1 MPTGYSAR
9 DEKGGCGLNRNLSL
23 LGALIACLALS
34 MSGPLRAEDATQ
46 NQTPADARPADQPPS
61 VSDVNTIPVVELSK
75 PKPEDLTATP
85 AEPESPHKLEEVVVT
100 AQKTKQSLRKV
111 PISVT
116 ALGGEFIKQTGSASL
131 ADASLYIPNVRVE
144 AHDYGSP
151 QVFIRGFGTNA
162 FNPSF
167 ESSVAFVQ
175 DEIYFGRPGY
185 FTEAMFDIDRVEV
198 LRGPQGTLF
207 GKNTVAGVFNVLSKG
222 PTPEYT
228 ADVSYYYGE
237 HNEQRVEGGAGGM
250 VTDWLGVRVSGLY
263 IGRSGQLYNE
273 FLNRYEDRMRQQAG
287 RVKIKLYAG
296 YGIESELTA
305 VDSQT
310 HAPFWPLQLMK
321 LDADTRTYLRNFD
334 AHVEDNPLDFKTEM
348 NEPGWI
354 SKGSDTVG
362 LRTHW
367 AIGDLG
373 PLHDFDP
380 VLVIG
385 WSKFH
390 IDQLNEIDVSPAD
403 ISNLDSHEDHQQRSA
418 ELRFTGNFDS
428 LFGLGKKVEFV
439 AGAFYFK
446 SDYTLFS
453 RVLAGRDLPSYA
465 TTCDFRLLAGIPD
478 AGCTLPVS
486 GLLAQLGNITGLLTG
501 PVLTDNDFY
510 RFDYT
515 QEIDSRALF
524 GQFTWNITD
533 RIAITPGVRVNKEK
547 KFVTSRGAG
556 HCPAKD
562 ATGSNLC
569 LMETLVMGQDY
580 NQPHLRREESDV
592 SPKLALQYFAEH
604 DVNYY
609 ASYARGYKSG
619 GFNAISFDGRDAKK
633 LEYEPEKART
643 YELGA
648 KGKFFHK
655 TLGVNIGVYDTH
667 FDNLQVL
674 AFNGFFFTVSNAGT
688 AYSRGLET
696 DFNWITPY
704 APLRIMG
711 SGALLNAHYIHYLDA
726 PAPISQGVNVRLPDA
741 AGKRIAFAPSST
753 ATLTPTLT
761 YLFFGNFLVTLA
773 GDVLW
778 QGDQFTDVDD
788 DPNVHVGGYTK
799 YAARLIFANT
809 RGNWSLAIGGTNLT
823 DKRVLNQV
831 VDATFFPGSYF
842 AQQASGRQLFAM
854 VSLKL

>member
-1 MPTGYSAR
+1 M
-9 DEKGGCGLNRNLSL
+9 KKNLP
-23 LGALIACLALS
+23 LIACVTLA
-34 MSGPLRAEDATQ
+34 MSGALRAEDT
-46 NQTPADARPADQPPS
+46 TPSQAPVDARPADQPPS

-75 PKPEDLTATP
+75 PKPEDLSATP

-100 AQKTKQSLRKV
+100 AQKTRQSLRKV

-185 FTEAMFDIDRVEV
+185 FTESMFDLDRVEV

-207 GKNTVAGVFNVLSKG
+207 GKNTVAGVFNVISKG
-222 PTPEYT
+222 PTPEWT
-228 ADVSYYYGE
+228 ADASYFYGE
-237 HNEQRVEGGAGGM
+237 HHEQRVEGGAGGM
-250 VTDWLGVRVSGLY
+250 ITDWLGVRVAGLF
-263 IGRSGQLYNE
+263 IDRGGQLYNE

-287 RVKIKLYAG
+287 RVKLKLFAG

-310 HAPFWPLQLMK
+310 HAPFWPLQLYN
-321 LDADTRTYLRNFD
+321 LDTDTRNYLRGFD
-334 AHVEDNPLDFKTEM
+334 PNVEDNPYDFRTEM

-354 SKGSDTVG
+354 NKGSDTVG

-380 VLVIG
+380 VVVIG

-403 ISNLDSHEDHQQRSA
+403 LSNLDSHEDHQQRSA
-418 ELRFTGNFDS
+418 ELRFTGYFDS

-446 SDYTLFS
+446 SNYTLLA
-453 RVLAGRDLPSYA
+453 RVLAGHDLGSYA
-465 TTCDFRLLAGIPD
+465 TTCDARQLISGMLDVCAAGPVTIPTPPGIPALGPII
-478 AGCTLPVS
+478 AGV
-486 GLLAQLGNITGLLTG
+486 
-501 PVLTDNDFY
+501 TDGDYY
-510 RFDYT
+510 RFDYN
-515 QEIDSRALF
+515 QEIDSRAAF
-524 GQFTWNITD
+524 GQFTWNVTD
-533 RIAITPGVRVNKEK
+533 RIAVTPGVRFTKEK
-547 KFVTSRGAG
+547 KFVDTKGLG
-556 HCPAKD
+556 HCAVKD
-562 ATGSNLC
+562 AAGGNPNIPC
-569 LMETLVMGQDY
+569 IMETLVQGNDY
-580 NQPHLRREESDV
+580 NEPGLRREESDV
-592 SPKLALQYFAEH
+592 SPKLALQYFSPF
-604 DVNYY
+604 DVNFY
-609 ASYARGYKSG
+609 ASYGRGYKSG
-619 GFNAISFDGRDAKK
+619 GFNAISFTGDKPATKNKPAIK

-643 YELGA
+643 YEFGA
-648 KGKFFHK
+648 KARFFHR
-655 TLGVNIGVYDTH
+655 TLGVNVGVYDTH

-674 AFNGFFFTVSNAGT
+674 AFNGFFFTVSNAGV
-688 AYSRGLET
+688 AYSRGLEA

-711 SGALLNAHYIHYLDA
+711 SGALLNAHYIDYPGA
-726 PAPISQGVNVRLPDA
+726 PAPISQGINQKRNL
-741 AGKRIAFAPSST
+741 AGQRIAFAPSST
-753 ATLTPTLT
+753 ATLTPTLA

-778 QGDQFTDVDD
+778 QGDQFTDTTL
-788 DPNVHVGGYTK
+788 DPHAHSGGYTK

-809 RGNWSLAIGGTNLT
+809 SGNWSLAIGGTNLT

-831 VDATFFPGSYF
+831 TNAVFFPGAYF

-854 VSLKL
+854 VSLKI